1 MPCDQ
6 VRTIKVAAGKM
17 VAEHLIKG
25 LEALGYSARQ
35 SGTRVSFNKG
45 YYQSGSYD
53 SATGRME
60 LPQGERLEAVKVA
73 YAKQGVAHAARR
85 MGWQQHLNPVTN
97 KITLKRRS

>member
-45 YYQSGSYD
+45 YYQRSRTPSRSSPTQRAAWAGS
-53 SATGRME
+53 ST
-60 LPQGERLEAVKVA
+60 
-73 YAKQGVAHAARR
+73 
-85 MGWQQHLNPVTN
+85 
-97 KITLKRRS
+97 